1 MSWRSGQIADTDVRL
16 SEQARFTE
24 RRISAAVKWIYDFY
38 GDIVLTDLLAENL
51 RIVFCGT
58 AAGET
63 SAALGQYYAGPTNKF
78 WRILW
83 ETGLTPCQLEPADY
97 RQLLS
102 YGLGLTDVVKQQSG
116 RDSSLDFSGAKPNDV
131 ESNIIRFCPRVLCFN
146 GKRAAM
152 IYLKRRRIDYGF
164 QSENIGSTR
173 VFVAPSTSGLAAK
186 YWDATIWRELAEY
199 VIE

>member
-1 MSWRSGQIADTDVRL
+1 MLR
-16 SEQARFTE
+16 
-24 RRISAAVKWIYDFY
+24 
-38 GDIVLTDLLAENL
+38 DLLAENL

-63 SAALGQYYAGPTNKF
+63 SAERGEYYAGPGNKF

-83 ETGLTPCQLEPADY
+83 ETDLTPCLLEPAAF
-97 RQLLS
+97 RELLS
-102 YGLGLTDVVKQQSG
+102 YGLGLTDVVKHQSG
-116 RDSSLDFSGAKPNDV
+116 RDNSLDFGGARPGDIEVK
-131 ESNIIRFCPRVLCFN
+131 IIRFRPRILCFN

-164 QSENIGSTR
+164 QSFEIGSTR

-186 YWDATIWRELAEY
+186 YWDASIWRELAES
-199 VIE
+199 VCG